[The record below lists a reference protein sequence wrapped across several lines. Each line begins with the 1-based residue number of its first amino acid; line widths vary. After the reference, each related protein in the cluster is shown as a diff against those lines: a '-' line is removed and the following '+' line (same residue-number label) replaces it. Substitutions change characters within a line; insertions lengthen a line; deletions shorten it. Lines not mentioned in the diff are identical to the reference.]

1 MTNDQNATT
10 TKEEDREKRRR
21 RRRHAMDATEKNAKW
36 ALEEYKWDS
45 DKAVGMKIRGI
56 RTEMEQEEKEEDE
69 DEEEDDDDDAK
80 VNDLRNSP
88 RLRSMVRASEDIE
101 EDKRKYFER
110 REKNVFTTDS
120 ANDNGARATAMAT
133 TSNDKREVAANSNT
147 AVPADFIPAKLR
159 SEEARETKYR
169 IVRHQV
175 YCKVDGCNTEC
186 ESLYSIRVK
195 VCAMHL
201 KAEEVLFNGETCRF
215 CQKCTKFHNVNAFEN
230 NRRACL
236 RSLNRL
242 ASKRMPRIAPASAEN
257 TLNSYARLMTLHA
270 AGLHEAAINGD
281 NARAIDAFTA
291 NANNRRDLASLLLS
305 YNKWYQGC

>member
-1 MTNDQNATT
+1 M
-10 TKEEDREKRRR
+10 
-21 RRRHAMDATEKNAKW
+21 
-36 ALEEYKWDS
+36 
-45 DKAVGMKIRGI
+45 
-56 RTEMEQEEKEEDE
+56 
-69 DEEEDDDDDAK
+69 
-80 VNDLRNSP
+80 
-88 RLRSMVRASEDIE
+88 
-101 EDKRKYFER
+101 
-110 REKNVFTTDS
+110 FTTDS
-120 ANDNGARATAMAT
+120 ANDNGARATAMAK

-201 KAEEVLFNGETCRF
+201 KADEVLFNGETCRF

-270 AGLHEAAINGD
+270 AGLHEASINGD
-281 NARAIDAFTA
+281 NARTIDAFTA
-291 NANNRRDLASLLLS
+291 NANNKRDLASLLLS
-305 YNKWYQGC
+305 YNKWYQGCAMIAKNKEQLQEQELKRQQQQLLLLQLQQLQQRQRMIESTVNASEINAFRLKCAQTLMNHLPENYDPLKDEEERRRKEIINASYRRSEGYDQLCTSILKLSLPLQHKLRF